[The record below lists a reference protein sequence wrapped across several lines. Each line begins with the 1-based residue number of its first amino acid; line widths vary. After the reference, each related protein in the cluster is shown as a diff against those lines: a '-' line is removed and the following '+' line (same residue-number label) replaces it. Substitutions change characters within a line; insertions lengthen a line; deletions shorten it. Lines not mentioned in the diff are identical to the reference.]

1 MPTVLPVAAMPSP
14 RITIEVDLSRAGL
27 LELRSSLDALLEDL
41 DSGPSATDEAELALQ
56 ADRKVGEVWGR
67 VGDNIKRFLTRGAQL
82 NDIHDAEFSM
92 EDIAQGL
99 RTPVKTVRSWHRNL
113 GRTLRQVDEAI
124 PEPPFMIGRWD
135 GERQQYRFPR
145 EIRTAILDR
154 YARSGAPADLVLD
167 AELRS
172 IERMTNR
179 TPVIA
184 IRDAAALLER
194 ELRRKAADLNMELPD
209 DDPDINVIIKAAY
222 VGDLIT
228 KETGHVLRHLMKQRN
243 QIAHDLSGTQ
253 MTPDQARDFLTTA
266 RSLLFTI
273 DAAESTAP

>member
-1 MPTVLPVAAMPSP
+1 MTSP

-27 LELRSSLDALLEDL
+27 LELRAALDTLLGDL
-41 DSGPSATDEAELALQ
+41 ADSTSKTDEPDRMLQ

-67 VGDNIKRFLTRGAQL
+67 VGENIKRFLALGAQL
-82 NDIHDAEFSM
+82 NEAHDAEFSM

-113 GRTLRQVDEAI
+113 GRTLRQVEDAI

-145 EIRTAILDR
+145 EIRAAILDR
-154 YARSGAPADLVLD
+154 HARSGAPASLVLD

-172 IERMTNR
+172 IERQTDRM
-179 TPVIA
+179 PVVA

-194 ELRRKAADLNMELPD
+194 ELRQKVADLDTELPD
-209 DDPDINVIIKAAY
+209 DNPDIHAMIKIAHH
-222 VGDLIT
+222 GGMIT
-228 KETGHVLRHLMKQRN
+228 KDTGNVLRDLVKQRDR
-243 QIAHDLSGTQ
+243 IAHDRSGTEA
-253 MTPDQARDFLTTA
+253 TPDQARDFLTAA
-266 RSLLFTI
+266 RSLLFTLGT
-273 DAAESTAP
+273 AESTAA